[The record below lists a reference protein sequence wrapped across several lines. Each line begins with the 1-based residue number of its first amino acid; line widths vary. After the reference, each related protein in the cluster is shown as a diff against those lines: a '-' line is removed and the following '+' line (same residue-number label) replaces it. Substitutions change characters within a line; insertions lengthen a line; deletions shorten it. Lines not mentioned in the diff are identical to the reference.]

1 MALEPGEYE
10 KLKKSIFDFIWREL
24 DPLEEQI
31 SRTGRIPKEELF
43 PKFREHKL
51 FGLMVPAEYGGVGLS
66 VTQYLPILA
75 ELAKI
80 HGGIRVILHVHNMA
94 AKCMTTGRQEQKR
107 AYLPRIAA
115 GDLSVAFG
123 LTEPDAGTGTD
134 IRTAAVKDGDTFILN
149 GKKHLIT
156 NADFAQLFMIFCY
169 TDRNLGSRGIST
181 LLVERGTPGF
191 TIEDMPPC
199 MGCGGSFHGRLTFK
213 DCRVPVTNILGEE
226 GRGLDQSLGGLEVS
240 RIFIAATSL
249 GTSER
254 CLELALEYA
263 KKRVTFGKPIAERQA
278 VQGYLADMAMDIYAL
293 RTMIYDAAKKYDE
306 GNRIAFESSAC
317 KLFGSEVVCRVTDR
331 ALLVFGGI
339 GYTQQY
345 PIERLYRDAR
355 LNVLEEG
362 TPTIQRLVM
371 ARTVLQG
378 VRGFK

>member
-1 MALEPGEYE
+1 MALPPAEYE
-10 KLKKSIFDFIWREL
+10 KLKKSIFDFIWKEL

-31 SRTGRIPKEELF
+31 SKTGHISKEELF
-43 PKFREHKL
+43 PKFREQKL

-66 VTQYLPILA
+66 VTQYLPILS

-94 AKCMTTGRQEQKR
+94 AKCMTAGREEQKR
-107 AYLPRIAA
+107 AYLPRIAT

-134 IRTAAVKDGDTFILN
+134 IKTTAVKDGDTFIVN

-156 NADFAQLFMIFCY
+156 NADFTKLFMIFCY
-169 TDRNLGSRGIST
+169 TNRDLGAQGIST
-181 LLVERGTPGF
+181 LLVERDTPGF
-191 TIEDMPPC
+191 TIEDMPHC
-199 MGCGGSFHGRLTFK
+199 MGCSGSFHGRLTFK

-240 RIFIAATSL
+240 RLFIAATSL

-254 CLELALEYA
+254 CLELALQQA
-263 KKRVTFGKPIAERQA
+263 KRRVTFGKPIAERQA

-293 RTMIYDAAKKYDE
+293 RTMIYDAARKYDE
-306 GNRIAFESSAC
+306 GSRISFESSAC
-317 KLFGSEVVCRVTDR
+317 KLFGSEVVCRVTDK

-371 ARTVLQG
+371 ARTLLPS
-378 VRGFK
+378 

>member
-1 MALEPGEYE
+1 MAVEPGEYE

-31 SRTGRIPKEELF
+31 SRTGKIPKEELF

-80 HGGIRVILHVHNMA
+80 PGGIRVILHVHNMA
-94 AKCMTTGRQEQKR
+94 AKCMTTGRPEQKR
-107 AYLPRIAA
+107 AYLPRIAT
-115 GDLSVAFG
+115 GNLSVAFG

-134 IRTAAVKDGDTFILN
+134 IKTTAVKDGDTFVLN

-156 NADFAQLFMIFCY
+156 NADFTQLFMIFCY
-169 TDRNLGSRGIST
+169 TNRDLGAKGIST
-181 LLVERGTPGF
+181 LLVERETPGF
-191 TIEDMPPC
+191 TIEDMPHC
-199 MGCGGSFHGRLTFK
+199 MGCWGSFHGRLTFK

-226 GRGLDQSLGGLEVS
+226 GRGIDQSLGGLEVS
-240 RIFIAATSL
+240 RLFIAATSL

-254 CLELALEYA
+254 CLELAQRYA

-293 RTMIYDAAKKYDE
+293 RTMIYDAARKYDE

-317 KLFGSEVVCRVTDR
+317 KLFGSEVVCRVTDK

-371 ARTVLQG
+371 ARSLLQG
-378 VRGFK
+378 LKDFK